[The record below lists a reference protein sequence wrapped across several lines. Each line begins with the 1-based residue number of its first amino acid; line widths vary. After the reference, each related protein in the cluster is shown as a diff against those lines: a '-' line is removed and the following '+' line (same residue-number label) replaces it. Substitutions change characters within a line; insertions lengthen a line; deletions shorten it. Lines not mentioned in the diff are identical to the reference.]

1 MDAINLLPVKPM
13 DAGQPRARADA
24 APNQAAPGFSFENLL
39 DERNSPTPHHPPMEA
54 GEQGTEAPADTPVRP
69 AGENG
74 AEVSTLVAMFS
85 TLPPPLPVAIPDG
98 LPASVFAENSLPGTE
113 EVRPPAPA
121 GEAVVSVPVAAAAP
135 SPNGQVSAPPPT
147 PNRKE
152 GAVVEHRVPRTIPPE
167 ATKLPRAA
175 AVVEQTISE
184 DAPADASET
193 IFPHQDPAAGP
204 REVVA
209 IPQAEPS
216 LNTTAATPPPTLPL
230 EPATVAS
237 TTSHPAPVGAP
248 AIRRA
253 PVRAEVLSSAVPS
266 AGQSAVGRDRAA
278 PVVGMSEVPFDGQIP
293 EASLA
298 PTRSAPL
305 AGENF
310 TREFAKSHPAPAL
323 SAPLEGESVT
333 RGIPLNEQ
341 RPLPALP
348 DAVPWT
354 AETVVADIPEGV
366 EIEVIGSER
375 APAPAS
381 ASAVTPA
388 TERSTQAPTRPLH
401 PDGVVVEPQNRQATR
416 PARAGMTPAENPVT
430 ISTDGTSAATQE
442 RVMPATLQPRV
453 PEPKTPGPAAN
464 LNAAEPATPTIG
476 AHPASDSPFQ
486 NQPEADTRQ
495 EEKPTFQQQPRQVTA
510 PAPTFGNP
518 LTTPAPATSE
528 PTAITRTDV
537 ETIVNRTVE
546 AAERLRVTGQERV
559 EVQVRLEA
567 GQELTVRLHLANG
580 EVKPVFL
587 TDSQDLRRAIE
598 QNWAQFSD
606 RNSDRTTRV
615 TTPVFES
622 PNSQSGMND
631 LNQRQREGRERA
643 FSQAQAEAF
652 AAANTPGRGAPR
664 RSTVSGPTLTAPA
677 GIQLYA

>member
-1 MDAINLLPVKPM
+1 
-13 DAGQPRARADA
+13 
-24 APNQAAPGFSFENLL
+24 
-39 DERNSPTPHHPPMEA
+39 
-54 GEQGTEAPADTPVRP
+54 
-69 AGENG
+69 
-74 AEVSTLVAMFS
+74 
-85 TLPPPLPVAIPDG
+85 
-98 LPASVFAENSLPGTE
+98 
-113 EVRPPAPA
+113 
-121 GEAVVSVPVAAAAP
+121 
-135 SPNGQVSAPPPT
+135 
-147 PNRKE
+147 
-152 GAVVEHRVPRTIPPE
+152 
-167 ATKLPRAA
+167 
-175 AVVEQTISE
+175 
-184 DAPADASET
+184 
-193 IFPHQDPAAGP
+193 
-204 REVVA
+204 
-209 IPQAEPS
+209 
-216 LNTTAATPPPTLPL
+216 
-230 EPATVAS
+230 
-237 TTSHPAPVGAP
+237 
-248 AIRRA
+248 
-253 PVRAEVLSSAVPS
+253 
-266 AGQSAVGRDRAA
+266 
-278 PVVGMSEVPFDGQIP
+278 MSEVPFDGQIP

-528 PTAITRTDV
+528 PNAITRTDV

>member
-1 MDAINLLPVKPM
+1 MDAINLLPGQPM

-24 APNQAAPGFSFENLL
+24 APDQAMPGFSFENLL
-39 DERNSPTPHHPPMEA
+39 DERNSPTPRHPPMEA
-54 GEQGTEAPADTPVRP
+54 GEQGTEAPAETPVRP

-74 AEVSTLVAMFS
+74 GEVSTLVAMFS

-113 EVRPPAPA
+113 EVRPPTPA
-121 GEAVVSVPVAAAAP
+121 GESVVSVPVNAAAP

-152 GAVVEHRVPRTIPPE
+152 GAVVQHRVPRTIPPE
-167 ATKLPRAA
+167 ATKLPMAA
-175 AVVEQTISE
+175 AVVEQTSSE
-184 DAPADASET
+184 DVPAEASET

-209 IPQAEPS
+209 IPQAEPI
-216 LNTTAATPPPTLPL
+216 LNTTAATPPPALPL
-230 EPATVAS
+230 EPPTVAS
-237 TTSHPAPVGAP
+237 TKSHPAPVASP

-278 PVVGMSEVPFDGQIP
+278 PVVGMSEVPFEGQLP
-293 EASLA
+293 ETSLA

-310 TREFAKSHPAPAL
+310 TREFAESHPVPAL
-323 SAPLEGESVT
+323 
-333 RGIPLNEQ
+333 RG
-341 RPLPALP
+341 
-348 DAVPWT
+348 AVPRT

-388 TERSTQAPTRPLH
+388 TERSAQAPTQPLH
-401 PDGVVVEPQNRQATR
+401 PDGVVLEPQNRQATR
-416 PARAGMTPAENPVT
+416 PVRAGMTPAENPVT
-430 ISTDGTSAATQE
+430 ISTDGTSAAMQE

-476 AHPASDSPFQ
+476 ARPAGDSPFQ
-486 NQPEADTRQ
+486 NQPEADARQ
-495 EEKPTFQQQPRQVTA
+495 EEKSTFQQQPREVTA
-510 PAPTFGNP
+510 LAPTFGNP

-537 ETIVNRTVE
+537 ETILNRTVE
-546 AAERLRVTGQERV
+546 VAERLRVTGQERV

-567 GQELTVRLHLANG
+567 GQELTVRLHFANG

-587 TDSQDLRRAIE
+587 TDSQELRRAIE
-598 QNWAQFSD
+598 QNWAQFSEQ
-606 RNSDRTTRV
+606 NSDRTTRV

-652 AAANTPGRGAPR
+652 AAANTPGRVAPR